1 MPEPGDSVYEDVY
14 GVEQLESELRD
25 GDSAFREIVRI
36 LMDEDNPPDDDRGP
50 RSLSQH
56 SYGHDEGHW
65 SSREYAQ
72 LIRDGIFCLS
82 FIAVLLSV
90 LIIIILRSNKTN
102 RQPSASLQGEYFVV
116 LLLESYEFSPSP
128 EIIAFQKVVFIQ
140 SLYFRRRRRRRRT
153 I

>member
-1 MPEPGDSVYEDVY
+1 MLDPGDSVYEDDVY
-14 GVEQLESELRD
+14 GVEQLESDLRD

-56 SYGHDEGHW
+56 RYGHDEGHW
-65 SSREYAQ
+65 STREYAQ

-102 RQPSASLQGEYFVV
+102 RQPSVSLQGEYLVV
-116 LLLESYEFSPSP
+116 LRLGS
-128 EIIAFQKVVFIQ
+128 
-140 SLYFRRRRRRRRT
+140 
-153 I
+153 

>member
-1 MPEPGDSVYEDVY
+1 MPEPGEDVYEDVY
-14 GVEQLESELRD
+14 GVEQLESDLRD

-36 LMDEDNPPDDDRGP
+36 LMDEDNAPDDDRGP

-56 SYGHDEGHW
+56 RYGHDEGHW

-72 LIRDGIFCLS
+72 LIRAGIFCLS

-102 RQPSASLQGEYFVV
+102 RQPSVSLQGEYFVI
-116 LLLESYEFSPSP
+116 LLLGSYEFSPSP

>member
-56 SYGHDEGHW
+56 RYGHDEGHW

-102 RQPSASLQGEYFVV
+102 TQPSASLQGEYFVV
-116 LLLESYEFSPSP
+116 LLLGTYEFSPSP
-128 EIIAFQKVVFIQ
+128 EFIALQKVVFIQ
-140 SLYFRRRRRRRRT
+140 SLYFRRRRRRRGT

>member
-1 MPEPGDSVYEDVY
+1 MLEPGDSVYEDDVY
-14 GVEQLESELRD
+14 GVEQLESNLRD

-56 SYGHDEGHW
+56 RYGHDEGHW

-90 LIIIILRSNKTN
+90 LIIIILRGSGS
-102 RQPSASLQGEYFVV
+102 PASWGDPQEGAELAIVTYKPNMLGI
-116 LLLESYEFSPSP
+116 SGPRS
-128 EIIAFQKVVFIQ
+128 
-140 SLYFRRRRRRRRT
+140 
-153 I
+153 